1 MGKGKP
7 PRKRKAPARNASREE
22 EREPLT
28 EPKGDLVPPGRRAP
42 TAVGAE
48 TVPLPPREPP
58 LPQSEHIR
66 ERPRPILWRLLRT
79 LRSTVAA
86 MLDVADAAAAAL
98 AKQLR
103 G

>member
-7 PRKRKAPARNASREE
+7 PRKRQDPARNASREE
-22 EREPLT
+22 EREPVT
-28 EPKGDLVPPGRRAP
+28 EPKGDLVPPGRRPP
-42 TAVGAE
+42 TAVGAA
-48 TVPLPPREPP
+48 TPPLPPREPP
-58 LPQSEHIR
+58 PPRSEDIR
-66 ERPRPILWRLLRT
+66 KQPRPILWRLLRT
-79 LRSTVAA
+79 LRSTVDA